1 MTTSNIG
8 EIDPVV
14 CGRIWTSAVTRQAL
28 LRVCEDIGP
37 HLAGSPGMAAAV
49 DCVQAIM
56 RDCGARRLWTEPVA
70 LSTWQRG
77 DVALEVG
84 GKTFDQAQVLQ
95 FLLTDPADVRG
106 PLIDAGSG
114 NAAQIKALG
123 DAAAGAI
130 LLAREIHGPTSK
142 RMPGEMSAAALE
154 AGAVGAI
161 SIASETMGLPMS
173 GMDRGMDRDTD
184 GGTFPVF
191 GVSRTLA
198 TCLSRAAAGRDT
210 VRLVGD
216 GHCVDGACR
225 NIVAELGPEDAPIV
239 IISAHLDGYDIS
251 PSASDNMT
259 GICCM
264 LEMLN
269 ALAPFEEQFKR
280 RLRVIAFTGEELGF
294 LGSRAYVEQH
304 VDEHDDIMFQF
315 NMDSLFD
322 QTARGVAMFWCRPA
336 IAYMQSLFA
345 DADRPV
351 TVVDMLGMSSDYV
364 PFELQGIPTARPAML
379 SGTFPTCHHTP
390 GDTVDKVQP
399 EEIKRNAMGF
409 AQMVLRLLLTDEPF
423 PATRL
428 TRDEIIAEMQ
438 RWHCYEQWQSC
449 GYLGMLRGQ

>member
-280 RLRVIAFTGEELGF
+280 RLRVIAFTGEEYGYV
-294 LGSRAYVEQH
+294 GSKHYVRVH
-304 VDEHDDIMFQF
+304 ADELDRIRFVLNF
-315 NMDSLFD
+315 DSLFD
-322 QTARGVAMFWCRPA
+322 STAEGVAVMCSPEMRDYIGQTLEKLHPE
-336 IAYMQSLFA
+336 
-345 DADRPV
+345 
-351 TVVDMLGMSSDYV
+351 VDVRNHFCMSSDYL
-364 PFELQGIPTARPAML
+364 PFVLAGIPAARPADWKD
-379 SGTFPTCHHTP
+379 SFPPWSHTRE
-390 GDTVDKVQP
+390 DTDDKIP
-399 EEIKRNAMGF
+399 DAWLKANA
-409 AQMVLRLLLTDEPF
+409 VVYTRLLLKLLTDREQL
-423 PATRL
+423 PARRKSREEVRAL
-428 TRDEIIAEMQ
+428 VKQEHVEEAL
-438 RWHCYEQWQSC
+438 RWSAA
-449 GYLGMLRGQ
+449 LPA